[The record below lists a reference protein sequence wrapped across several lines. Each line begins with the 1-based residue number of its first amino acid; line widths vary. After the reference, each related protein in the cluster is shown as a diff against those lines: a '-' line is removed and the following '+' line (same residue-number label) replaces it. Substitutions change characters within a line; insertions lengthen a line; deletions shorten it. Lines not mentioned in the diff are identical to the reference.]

1 MILYDWL
8 TEIDK
13 VDDEE
18 LLLDIQAYVKA
29 RLIFLKSK
37 NFTEGVQLLQLGD
50 RIEQGDDLDGAT
62 LCDWCN
68 MHFKGDGKLT
78 RCNECEDI
86 TFTSDK
92 KCGLYNIHYTF
103 DAVGIERAESFLL
116 EDVFKVKSVD
126 ELNQYQTDVFR
137 SIELIEVCDCN
148 E

>member
-29 RLIFLKSK
+29 RLIVLKSK
-37 NFTEGVQLLQLGD
+37 NFTEGVQLVQLGD

-68 MHFKGDGKLT
+68 MYFKGDGKLT
-78 RCNECEDI
+78 RCNECE
-86 TFTSDK
+86 
-92 KCGLYNIHYTF
+92 
-103 DAVGIERAESFLL
+103 EE
-116 EDVFKVKSVD
+116 
-126 ELNQYQTDVFR
+126 
-137 SIELIEVCDCN
+137 
-148 E
+148 